1 MNSVSFKFYLLLV
14 VLIHSQ
20 SQKGLVSSLSPQGPM
35 GAGYATYPGHRPV
48 VPI

>member
-20 SQKGLVSSLSPQGPM
+20 SEKGLVSSLSPQGAM
-35 GAGYATYPGHRPV
+35 GVGYAIYPDRRPV